1 MELIVIS
8 KPSFFEGEADLIN
21 ELFESG
27 MERFHLRKE
36 GAEKYEYEQLL
47 GNIHPRYLE
56 RVALHQFHELAV
68 DFGIQRLHFPE
79 VQRKSCQHLL
89 LPPSEAVILSTSIH
103 SIDQLTDLEN
113 FKYTFY
119 GPVFRS
125 ISKNNYPSVVP
136 ADFKLRNSTG
146 LKVIALGGI
155 TTEKIDL
162 ASQMGF
168 DGAAILG
175 SLWNQPELAVNHFK
189 KSLEK
194 CQTTDPT

>member
-8 KPSFFEGEADLIN
+8 KPSFFEGEANLIN

-36 GAEKYEYEQLL
+36 GAEKHEYEQLL
-47 GNIHPRYLE
+47 GNIHPQYLE
-56 RVALHQFHELAV
+56 RVALHQFHELAA
-68 DFGIQRLHFPE
+68 DFGIGRLHFPE
-79 VQRKSCQHLL
+79 AQRKSGQHLL
-89 LPPSEAVILSTSIH
+89 LPPSEATILSTSIH
-103 SIDQLTDLEN
+103 KTDQLADLEN

-119 GPVFRS
+119 GPVFQS
-125 ISKNNYPSVVP
+125 ISKKDYPSVVP
-136 ADFKLRNSTG
+136 NGFKLRNSTRV
-146 LKVIALGGI
+146 KVIALGGI

-162 ASQMGF
+162 VRQMGF

-194 CQTTDPT
+194 CQTTDPM

>member
-8 KPSFFEGEADLIN
+8 KPGFFEGEAKLIN

-36 GAEKYEYEQLL
+36 GAEKREYERLL
-47 GNIHPRYLE
+47 GSINPEYLE

-68 DFGIQRLHFPE
+68 YFGIRRLHFPE
-79 VQRKSCQHLL
+79 AQRKKGQHLL
-89 LPPSEAVILSTSIH
+89 LPPSETINLSTSIH
-103 SIDQLTDLEN
+103 NINQITDLEN

-119 GPVFRS
+119 GPVFQS
-125 ISKNNYPSVVP
+125 ISKKDYPSVVP
-136 ADFKLRNSTG
+136 ESFKLRNPTG
-146 LKVIALGGI
+146 VKVIALGGI
-155 TTEKIDL
+155 TPEKIDL
-162 ASQMGF
+162 VRQMGF

-175 SLWNQPELAVNHFK
+175 HLWNTPELAVNHFK

-194 CQTTDPT
+194 CQTTDPM